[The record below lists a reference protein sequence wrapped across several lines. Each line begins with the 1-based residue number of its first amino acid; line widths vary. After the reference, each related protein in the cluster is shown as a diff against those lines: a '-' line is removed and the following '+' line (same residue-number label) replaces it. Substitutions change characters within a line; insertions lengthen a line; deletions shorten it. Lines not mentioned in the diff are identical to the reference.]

1 MRETCSA
8 SKWECLRKTGA
19 KKKEAILGIC
29 YSYRQFC
36 SLGPLPPRTPARP
49 DPQVPRDRELGACAH
64 GAIGAF
70 YFYAEGSRDDPAFG
84 FCDIEVSVQ
93 WVADGKVRLEL
104 YCIADGYQ
112 SARGVGAK
120 YPLKI
125 AVMTKDRVLA
135 LADWHFA
142 DVICGHAD
150 PMNFATDLDIAD
162 ELFARIDRIELQA
175 TKGEAR
181 PCD

>member
-1 MRETCSA
+1 
-8 SKWECLRKTGA
+8 
-19 KKKEAILGIC
+19 
-29 YSYRQFC
+29 
-36 SLGPLPPRTPARP
+36 
-49 DPQVPRDRELGACAH
+49 VPRDRALGACTH

-70 YFYAEGSRDDPAFG
+70 YFYAGGSRDDPAFG

-93 WVADGKVRLEL
+93 RVATGRTRLEL

-125 AVMTKDRVLA
+125 AVIAKDRLLA
-135 LADWHFA
+135 VADWHFS
-142 DVICGHAD
+142 DVICGTAD
-150 PMNFATDLDIAD
+150 PMSFATDLDIAD

-175 TKGEAR
+175 TPGESQ
-181 PCD
+181 PCE